1 MLSPAFDSRFYR
13 TPRPPVLGEEAAHAV
28 RHFFCLL
35 DIFSQRFIIFLD
47 GVPVAH
53 SYVVDRMLAEYA
65 AAAVVFSKAIHEV
78 QDKGQGDD
86 DNEDDDRITS
96 SMFTI
101 RIERILERCYA
112 EIFPYY
118 SRCFDQGHKHFL
130 WTGPEVQILLR
141 TDALHSTIPLTTT
154 GELLDLP
161 SHKIYIDSV
170 DTTPVP
176 VVGKRHDR
184 GESSDMAEKSKKRK
198 K

>member
-1 MLSPAFDSRFYR
+1 MLSPAFDERFYR
-13 TPRPPVLGEEAAHAV
+13 TPKPPVLGEEAAHAV

-47 GVPVAH
+47 GAPVAH
-53 SYVVDRMLAEYA
+53 SYVVERMLAEFA
-65 AAAVVFSKAIHEV
+65 AAAVLFSKAIEKA
-78 QDKGQGDD
+78 QDKGQGDED
-86 DNEDDDRITS
+86 DDDRITS
-96 SMFTI
+96 SMFTV
-101 RIERILERCYA
+101 RIERILERCYPD
-112 EIFPYY
+112 IFSYY
-118 SRCFDQGHKHFL
+118 SQCFDRGHKHFL

-161 SHKIYIDSV
+161 SHRIYINPV
-170 DTTPVP
+170 DTTPLP
-176 VVGKRHDR
+176 LVGKRHDR